1 MSNGLT
7 KIERIAELERVI
19 DQIAT
24 DASLSLDAARIL
36 CRGVQRTGDDV
47 NKWKLPEA
55 RIDSLKPRCTK
66 PLHPQM
72 TAKANG
78 ASYVAYRA
86 RGWTDAQLREH
97 GYIL

>member
-7 KIERIAELERVI
+7 KVERIAELERVI

-24 DASLSLDAARIL
+24 DANLSLDAVRSL
-36 CRGVQRTGDDV
+36 CRGVQRTGADV

-55 RIDSLKPRCTK
+55 RIESLKPRCAK
-66 PLHPQM
+66 PFPQM
-72 TAKANG
+72 TAKAGG

-86 RGWTDAQLREH
+86 KGWTDALLHKH
-97 GYIL
+97 GYIE